1 MKFLEESSLY
11 LSSNIISVIIGVLA
25 LPVLTRLLTPSDFGI
40 LALFLVFGQ
49 IIVGIIS
56 FNLSTASY
64 KYYFEYKNKLSEY
77 KILHTSNIICNLCVF
92 LIFGIIV
99 FYLSDFIS
107 NYIFKKN
114 LRSDYVVISF
124 LNACFIYFLVYFKQ
138 LHIAA
143 HKVKL
148 YVFITIFE
156 PISRIAITVIM
167 ITNYSF
173 KYEALIAG
181 HIISNIIILII
192 LTVSMR
198 KLFVCRLNSKYLKK
212 SFMLS
217 SPEILT
223 KIIGLIYSSFDKV
236 MINNISGATAVG
248 HYSFGSKFGDF
259 IKIVINSLG
268 NSFGPYFQAHDIN
281 SCKSNE
287 QIIKKYNVITYLIFA
302 IAFGI
307 ILFSE
312 EIVITLTTKDYYE
325 SMYIIPIYIF
335 YHLFGVIGIL
345 ATNQLL
351 KAEQLKYEIPS
362 AALSL
367 SINLVL
373 NLILIPIYGII
384 GAAIATMI
392 AAFVN
397 NIVLAYYA
405 FKVYPISE
413 YRSGKLILLY
423 IASIILMG
431 LSYLMMN
438 LDINILTKII
448 FKLALL
454 IAIIIAVNRAY
465 GINLHTFA
473 KLKNL

>member
-1 MKFLEESSLY
+1 
-11 LSSNIISVIIGVLA
+11 
-25 LPVLTRLLTPSDFGI
+25 
-40 LALFLVFGQ
+40 
-49 IIVGIIS
+49 
-56 FNLSTASY
+56 
-64 KYYFEYKNKLSEY
+64 
-77 KILHTSNIICNLCVF
+77 
-92 LIFGIIV
+92 
-99 FYLSDFIS
+99 
-107 NYIFKKN
+107 
-114 LRSDYVVISF
+114 
-124 LNACFIYFLVYFKQ
+124 
-138 LHIAA
+138 
-143 HKVKL
+143 
-148 YVFITIFE
+148 
-156 PISRIAITVIM
+156 
-167 ITNYSF
+167 
-173 KYEALIAG
+173 
-181 HIISNIIILII
+181 
-192 LTVSMR
+192 
-198 KLFVCRLNSKYLKK
+198 
-212 SFMLS
+212 
-217 SPEILT
+217 
-223 KIIGLIYSSFDKV
+223 
-236 MINNISGATAVG
+236 
-248 HYSFGSKFGDF
+248 
-259 IKIVINSLG
+259 
-268 NSFGPYFQAHDIN
+268 
-281 SCKSNE
+281 
-287 QIIKKYNVITYLIFA
+287 
-302 IAFGI
+302 
-307 ILFSE
+307 
-312 EIVITLTTKDYYE
+312 
-325 SMYIIPIYIF
+325 MYIIPIYIF